1 MLCCRGWVSK
11 KSGAGFTVLKE
22 LPVPNLQSQFGH
34 GEAGSGGPGTS
45 AQGAKEASGGG

>member
-1 MLCCRGWVSK
+1 MSK

-34 GEAGSGGPGTS
+34 GEAGSGGLSAS
-45 AQGAKEASGGG
+45 AQGVEGVSGGA